1 MSYFGSAAKAAV
13 LSLILGLALVAPA
26 HAGPVNVNSADAETL
41 AAELEGVGITKA
53 RAIVAY
59 RNANGP
65 FTTVESLAEAT
76 GIGER
81 TVSINRNNILLG
93 DDESVAETSR

>member
-1 MSYFGSAAKAAV
+1 MTQFPVAAKAAI
-13 LSLILGLALVAPA
+13 LSLLLALAASVQ
-26 HAGPVNVNSADAETL
+26 AGPVNVNFADAETL
-41 AAELEGVGITKA
+41 AAELEGIGITKA

-65 FTTVESLAEAT
+65 FTTVESLAEVT

-81 TVSINRNNILLG
+81 TVAINRNNILLG
-93 DDESVAETSR
+93 DDEAVADSGE

>member
-1 MSYFGSAAKAAV
+1 MQTSNAARR
-13 LSLILGLALVAPA
+13 LLLALAIILPGA
-26 HAGPVNVNSADAETL
+26 AFAGPVDVNTADAETI
-41 AAELEGVGITKA
+41 ADELDGVGITKA

-65 FTTVESLAEAT
+65 FTTVASLAEVT

-81 TVSINRNNILLG
+81 TLEINSGNILLG
-93 DDESVAETSR
+93 DAASDTATQE

>member
-1 MSYFGSAAKAAV
+1 MQILNYAQR
-13 LSLILGLALVAPA
+13 LLLIVTLMLPGLAL
-26 HAGPVNVNSADAETL
+26 AGPVDVNSADAETI
-41 AAELEGVGITKA
+41 AAELDGIGITKA

-65 FTTVESLAEAT
+65 FTTVASLAEVT

-81 TVSINRNNILLG
+81 TLAINSGNILLG
-93 DDESVAETSR
+93 DAVTETASGE

>member
-1 MSYFGSAAKAAV
+1 MKLFDNT
-13 LSLILGLALVAPA
+13 LRWLVALCLA
-26 HAGPVNVNSADAETL
+26 ATAGAALAGPVNVNTADAETL
-41 AAELEGVGITKA
+41 ASELDGVGITKA

-65 FTTVESLAEAT
+65 FTTVESLAEVT

-81 TVSINRNNILLG
+81 TVAQNRANIRLG
-93 DDESVAETSR
+93 DEAQRDDDG

>member
-1 MSYFGSAAKAAV
+1 MKLFDRATRW
-13 LSLILGLALVAPA
+13 LVASCLA
-26 HAGPVNVNSADAETL
+26 VTAGMAFAGPVNVNTADAETL
-41 AAELEGVGITKA
+41 ASELDGVGITKA

-65 FTTVESLAEAT
+65 FTTVESLAEVT

-81 TVSINRNNILLG
+81 TVAQNRANIRLDDSEPAG
-93 DDESVAETSR
+93 DEG